1 MPSALAII
9 TGSDAT
15 YFNLMRGPIRA
26 IRETADLQSVPI
38 YVFDAG
44 LTPDQ
49 RQWLDRQ
56 GAKVVPPEWPHR
68 RTVPGY
74 VAMLAARP
82 RIPSYFPG
90 HDVYLWIDADAWPQ
104 TVEAVATYHRMA
116 LNKGFAVTPEVHP
129 SYNNRE
135 LGAAHRKI
143 RGWFG
148 AEIVAALEGTAPI
161 NLGVFAGATEAPHW
175 AVWAKRV
182 DDWLTASTQT
192 EIDFNADQ
200 TAFNMVVHADKI
212 DTALLPAR
220 YNWIC
225 HTALPKVTPDGRVL
239 LEPVRPFAPLG
250 VVHMTLWTK
259 KGNVELQTPEGGR
272 ISRPLTFGAE
282 PLPDN
287 GAALPDYALS
297 DLDVGVGET

>member
-1 MPSALAII
+1 MTSALAVV

-15 YFNLMRGPIRA
+15 YFDLMRGPIRA
-26 IRETADLQSVPI
+26 IRESPDLQSVPI

-44 LTPDQ
+44 LKPEHK
-49 RQWLDRQ
+49 QWLASQ
-56 GAKVVPPEWPHR
+56 GAKVVVPEWPHA

-82 RIPSYFPG
+82 NIPTYFPG
-90 HDVYLWIDADAWPQ
+90 HAVYLWIDADAWPQ

-116 LNKGFAVTPEVHP
+116 LNAGFAVTPEVHP

-143 RGWFG
+143 RSWFG
-148 AEIVAALEGTAPI
+148 PEVVAALEGTAPI
-161 NLGVFAGATEAPHW
+161 NLGVFAGAADAPHW
-175 AVWAKRV
+175 SVWAKRV
-182 DDWLTASTQT
+182 DDWLTASTTT
-192 EIDFNADQ
+192 EVDFNADQ
-200 TAFNMVVHADKI
+200 TAFNMVVHVDKVA
-212 DTALLPAR
+212 TALLPAR

-225 HTALPKVTPDGRVL
+225 HTSLPKVSPDGMVL
-239 LEPVRPFAPLG
+239 LEPTMPFSALG

-259 KGNVELQTPEGGR
+259 KGNMELQVPHGGKV
-272 ISRPLTFGAE
+272 SRPLTFRRE

-287 GAALPDYALS
+287 GSALPDYALS
-297 DLDVGVGET
+297 DLNLDAKA

>member
-1 MPSALAII
+1 MTSTLAVV

-15 YFNLMRGPIRA
+15 YFDLMRGPIRA
-26 IRETADLQSVPI
+26 IRESADLQSVPI

-44 LTPDQ
+44 LTAEQ
-49 RQWLDRQ
+49 KQWL
-56 GAKVVPPEWPHR
+56 AKQNATIATPQWPHSR
-68 RTVPGY
+68 SVPGY

-90 HDVYLWIDADAWPQ
+90 HEVYLWIDADAWPQ

-116 LNKGFAVTPEVHP
+116 LNKGFAVTPEAHP

-143 RGWFG
+143 RSWFG
-148 AEIVAALEGTAPI
+148 PEIAAALEGTAPI
-161 NLGVFAGATEAPHW
+161 NLGVFAGAAEAPHW
-175 AVWAKRV
+175 AVWSKRV
-182 DDWLTASTQT
+182 DDWLGASTKP
-192 EIDFNADQ
+192 EIDFNVDQ
-200 TAFNMVVHADKI
+200 TAFNMVVHTDKI

-225 HTALPKVTPDGRVL
+225 HTSLPKASPDGRIL
-239 LEPVRPFAPLG
+239 LEPTAPFSVLG

-259 KGNVELQTPEGGR
+259 KGNVELQTPQGGKV
-272 ISRPLTFGAE
+272 SRPLTYHAE
-282 PLPDN
+282 PLPGN
-287 GAALPDYALS
+287 GSALPDYALS
-297 DLDVGVGET
+297 NLDLGDKA